1 MQNKEYDLAL
11 FNFLQ
16 AQELDPKFA
25 QCYMQ
30 IGEVYLKLA
39 DATPTEDKFLE
50 HLQLAEQALE
60 TAVQLEPDSLLA
72 HASRANK
79 KKF

>member
-60 TAVQLEPDSLLA
+60 TAVQLEPDSWPMPVEQ
-72 HASRANK
+72 NK
-79 KKF
+79 KKS